1 MKFVFSS
8 NTKQHRNILHRA
20 IMRHAALYILEVA
33 LASLA
38 FSRGFSASRTAEQ
51 PCDTLVETS
60 SWHVS
65 DIIVQDS
72 TSLALMVSS
81 STPFARIHHQIT
93 HPAGNLTK
101 TGRCTFALIQET
113 IGNVCPHVREILV
126 TRKTNVRHP
135 FLFRGHELVNAE
147 YTSPDSTIVPL

>member
-1 MKFVFSS
+1 MFSPLIPS
-8 NTKQHRNILHRA
+8 NIVTYYTAQLHDMQLSTSWRSHS
-20 IMRHAALYILEVA
+20 RP
-33 LASLA
+33 LA
-38 FSRGFSASRTAEQ
+38 FSRGFFAFRTAEQ

-72 TSLALMVSS
+72 SSLALMVSS

-113 IGNVCPHVREILV
+113 IGNVCPHVGEILV

-147 YTSPDSTIVPL
+147 YTSPDSTIVLL